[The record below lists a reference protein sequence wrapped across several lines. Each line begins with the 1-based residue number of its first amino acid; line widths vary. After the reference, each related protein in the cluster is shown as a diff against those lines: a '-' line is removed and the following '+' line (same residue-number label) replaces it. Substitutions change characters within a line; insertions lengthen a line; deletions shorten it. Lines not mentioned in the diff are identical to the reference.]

1 VETDRQQ
8 ASAPPIGEEP
18 EVADAHEAT
27 REHMKQKTSQELIDG
42 QRHQL
47 LLVAMCRVTPAKG
60 DVAVFQPNEPVVGD
74 GYAMS
79 VSP

>member
-1 VETDRQQ
+1 LEADGQQ
-8 ASAPPIGEEP
+8 AGATAVGEEA
-18 EVADAHEAT
+18 EVADAYEAR